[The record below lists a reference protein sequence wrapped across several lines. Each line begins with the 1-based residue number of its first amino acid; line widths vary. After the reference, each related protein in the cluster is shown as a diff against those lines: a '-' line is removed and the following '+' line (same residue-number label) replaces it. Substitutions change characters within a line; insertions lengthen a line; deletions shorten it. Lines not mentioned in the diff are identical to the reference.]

1 MKEMLEK
8 MKNVCVVLSVI
19 IVFGISFSACHK
31 TDKPIVLDTE
41 VIGFDD
47 FGNALLKLT
56 PKEMAD
62 AGFELGDVLQMASSD
77 TVFSLPYYD
86 GYYCGF
92 GGIQV
97 ISYNVYPNVMIA
109 SSFSPIPDNLGIVAG
124 AKLSFSMFEKGG
136 AIDIQQAMGVSY
148 SNDIADYQN
157 DAVRFANARE
167 VKFGRIAEG
176 RLFRTASPF
185 DDLNNRAFY
194 VSSFLQEKGVGCV
207 LDLADD
213 EERLQSLVDSMPE
226 YSRWLYE
233 SGCVVPCKINAN
245 YRSDETDAKML
256 KGMVEM
262 CEKPGPYV
270 VHCLEGK
277 DRTGYACAVL
287 EAICGASYAE
297 IVVDYMLTYE
307 NYYNYNQYNNPTFYN
322 IIVSLRLNDAL
333 MYYCGIDDESLL
345 PTIDLEASVRRFMLN
360 HGLTETEIDHLQHV
374 LCD

>member
-1 MKEMLEK
+1 MKEMFK
-8 MKNVCVVLSVI
+8 RTKNTCIGLLVILSFGVCL
-19 IVFGISFSACHK
+19 SACHK

-47 FGNALLKLT
+47 FGNALLKIS
-56 PKEMAD
+56 PKEMSD
-62 AGFELGDVLQMASSD
+62 AGFELGDVIQLANCD
-77 TVFSLPYYD
+77 TMFSLPYYD
-86 GYYCGF
+86 GYYCSF

-97 ISYNVYPNVMIA
+97 VSYNDYPNVMIA
-109 SSFSPIPDNLGIVAG
+109 SSFSTVPDNLGIAEG

-136 AIDIQQAMGVSY
+136 AIDVQNAMGVSY
-148 SNDIADYQN
+148 SNDFADYQN
-157 DAVRFANARE
+157 DTVKFANARN
-167 VKFGRIAEG
+167 VVTGRIAED

-185 DDLNNRAFY
+185 DDLNDRAFY
-194 VSSFLQEKGVGCV
+194 VSSYLQKNGVRCV

-213 EERLQSLVDSMPE
+213 EGKLQSMVDGMPE

-233 SGCVVPCKINAN
+233 SGCVVPCKVNAN
-245 YRSDETDAKML
+245 YRSDEMNAKML

-270 VHCLEGK
+270 VNCLEGK
-277 DRTGYACAVL
+277 DRTGYACAIL

-297 IVVDYMLTYE
+297 IVDDYMQTYE

-322 IIVSLRLNDAL
+322 TIISLRLNDAL

-360 HGLTETEIDHLQHV
+360 HGLTETEIDQLQQA